1 MARVPP
7 AGDRLSFQAN
17 HALLNPHFESYKLAQ
32 PPHPPTSHPLP
43 APFRLP
49 ALPDHAR
56 LSYNEVAARARHNH
70 LAAGHAR
77 DLVFVDG
84 EGQLTALTVDPKTAV
99 PTFHP
104 LLRLPIDSTSSPSSS
119 TTSPSSTVAEYPT
132 ALAVAPSLW
141 AVSDGRG
148 RLSLVRVDTASS
160 PSWASTIHASFELRE
175 GADAPTPFRLHAVE
189 QLSDA
194 EAVVLLSVVTK
205 TAAPS
210 PATSGAPSALP
221 TPSSMAATTR
231 HTISSTTQF
240 VYLSARIAL
249 APVAEPAAPRQLAV
263 SWRLTSHDLPSFVVY
278 DRERGAFVIGAG
290 SKLVHA
296 QADDS
301 AKGTRAGAEQV
312 NEEEGADDEDV
323 LMTPARAASAAASAS
338 GPAAPRPPPFS
349 WTQDKDSVTVA
360 FPVPSDTPTSSIRL
374 TFSRLY
380 LTLHV
385 SSSSAFAASSTG
397 LPGGVG
403 LPRVSH
409 KRLWADIDP
418 HTSVWTFDREAE
430 GRDSSYGLLTLHL
443 EKAHAGTRWSDVFA
457 SSPAR
462 DGDEA
467 AAAVAA
473 GAARIEE
480 LDPELEYEGVPE
492 SLDPSELAA
501 ITEQMEQW
509 AQGLVRH
516 GIGHSDEGLG
526 SGIPTSLTGEEVDV
540 EVDAECGRPFVVT
553 WIEGAT
559 GDEQRRPRLVHPHAA
574 VPYELLSTPFPLALG
589 TSSSTSSLASFDGIT
604 VKHDV
609 DGLLFTPPP
618 ASTAAY
624 EWSHASTFP
633 ALAFVL
639 ATKRDTRFVHHLLP
653 SSLSSSSSGA
663 VLAFDA
669 PALPTSGGPSAPT
682 RDGANCFVYLSPPAP
697 TAGARARTGAQ
708 MVLRVGGPG
717 AGALI
722 GVAAIELEGGERAVV
737 ALCEREV
744 VVIRVL

>member
-7 AGDRLSFQAN
+7 AGDKLSFQAN

-43 APFRLP
+43 APFRLA

-70 LAAGHAR
+70 LAAGQR
-77 DLVFVDG
+77 GDLVFVDG
-84 EGQLTALTVDPKTAV
+84 EGQLTALTLDPKTAV

-104 LLRLPIDSTSSPSSS
+104 LLRLPLDSTSSSSSS
-119 TTSPSSTVAEYPT
+119 TVPEYPT

-141 AVSDGRG
+141 IVSNGRG
-148 RLSLVRVDTASS
+148 RLFLVRVDAAS
-160 PSWASTIHASFELRE
+160 PSWTSSIEAEFELRE
-175 GADAPTPFRLHAVE
+175 GSDSATPFRLHAAE
-189 QLSDA
+189 QVSDTD
-194 EAVVLLSVVTK
+194 AVVLLSIVTK
-205 TAAPS
+205 AAAPS
-210 PATSGAPSALP
+210 PAAAPSSLP

-240 VYLSARIAL
+240 IYLSARVSL
-249 APVAEPAAPRQLAV
+249 ASHVDAAAPQQLAV
-263 SWRLTSHDLPSFVVY
+263 SWRLACHDLPSFVVY
-278 DRERGAFVIGAG
+278 DRERDAFVVGAG
-290 SKLVHA
+290 SKLVHVQGGRGA
-296 QADDS
+296 
-301 AKGTRAGAEQV
+301 AEQD
-312 NEEEGADDEDV
+312 EAREGVDGDDV
-323 LMTPARAASAAASAS
+323 LMTPARASTAAASAL
-338 GPAAPRPPPFS
+338 GPAVPRPPPFS

-360 FPVPSDTPTSSIRL
+360 FPIPSDTPTSSIRL

-457 SSPAR
+457 STPAR
-462 DGDEA
+462 DGGDGDA
-467 AAAVAA
+467 AAAA
-473 GAARIEE
+473 GPARIEE

-516 GIGHSDEGLG
+516 GIAHSDEGLG

-540 EVDAECGRPFVVT
+540 EVDAESGRPFVVT
-553 WIEGAT
+553 WVEGAT
-559 GDEQRRPRLVHPHAA
+559 ATTESSRPTLVHPHAA
-574 VPYELLSTPFPLALG
+574 VPYELLSTPFPLAVDASP
-589 TSSSTSSLASFDGIT
+589 SSSSAPSYDGIT

-653 SSLSSSSSGA
+653 SPLSSSSTSAATSGA

-669 PALPTSGGPSAPT
+669 PALPTSGGASAPT
-682 RDGANCFVYLSPPAP
+682 RDGANCFVYLAPPP
-697 TAGARARTGAQ
+697 PVLGARARTGVQ

-717 AGALI
+717 AGALV
-722 GVAAIELEGGERAVV
+722 GVAAVELEGGERAVV

-744 VVIRVL
+744 VVVRVL

>member
-1 MARVPP
+1 MRV
-7 AGDRLSFQAN
+7 D
-17 HALLNPHFESYKLAQ
+17 
-32 PPHPPTSHPLP
+32 
-43 APFRLP
+43 
-49 ALPDHAR
+49 
-56 LSYNEVAARARHNH
+56 
-70 LAAGHAR
+70 
-77 DLVFVDG
+77 
-84 EGQLTALTVDPKTAV
+84 
-99 PTFHP
+99 
-104 LLRLPIDSTSSPSSS
+104 SSS
-119 TTSPSSTVAEYPT
+119 WSPWTSTI
-132 ALAVAPSLW
+132 L
-141 AVSDGRG
+141 
-148 RLSLVRVDTASS
+148 ASS
-160 PSWASTIHASFELRE
+160 ELRE
-175 GADAPTPFRLHAVE
+175 GPDGATPFRLHAAE
-189 QLSDA
+189 RLSDI

-205 TAAPS
+205 AAAPT
-210 PATSGAPSALP
+210 PAAAGAPSSLP
-221 TPSSMAATTR
+221 TSSSMAATTR

-240 VYLSARIAL
+240 IYLSARIPL
-249 APVAEPAAPRQLAV
+249 APAADVAAPQQLAV
-263 SWRLTSHDLPSFVVY
+263 SWRLQSHDLPTFVVY
-278 DRERGAFVIGAG
+278 DRERGAFVVGAG
-290 SKLVHA
+290 SKLVHV
-296 QADDS
+296 QAGDS
-301 AKGTRAGAEQV
+301 VEGERAGLEQD
-312 NEEEGADDEDV
+312 EQEEGAAGEDV
-323 LMTPARAASAAASAS
+323 LMPPARASTAAASAS

-360 FPVPSDTPTSSIRL
+360 FPIPSDTPTSSIRL

-457 SSPAR
+457 STPAK

-467 AAAVAA
+467 AAAAAAAGVAA
-473 GAARIEE
+473 RAATIQE

-540 EVDAECGRPFVVT
+540 EVDAESGRPFIVT
-553 WIEGAT
+553 WIEGAV
-559 GDEQRRPRLVHPHAA
+559 DDAARRPRLVHPHAA
-574 VPYELLSTPFPLALG
+574 VPYELLSTPFPLAISP
-589 TSSSTSSLASFDGIT
+589 SSSTSSLTPSFDGIT

-618 ASTAAY
+618 ASTGAY

-653 SSLSSSSSGA
+653 SSLSSSASLTASSTSSTGA

-669 PALPTSGGPSAPT
+669 PALPTSGGASIST
-682 RDGANCFVYLSPPAP
+682 RDGANCFVYLSPPVPA
-697 TAGARARTGAQ
+697 AGTRARTGAQ

-717 AGALI
+717 AGALV
-722 GVAAIELEGGERAVV
+722 GVAAVELEGGEKAVV

-744 VVIRVL
+744 VVVRVL